1 MLENKVS
8 LMLEK
13 IKKEDRKINSF
24 LYINPNALE
33 EAREIDAKKKKGKL
47 YGKVI
52 GVKSNINVFGMPASC
67 ASKTLENYTAT
78 YDATVIEKIKAEDG
92 LIIGMLNMDE
102 FAAGSS
108 GESSAFGV
116 TENPV
121 ALGKIPGGSS
131 SGSATSVVA
140 GFCDIALGSDT
151 GGSVRL
157 PASFCGVVGV
167 KPSYGSVSRYGLI
180 DLAMS
185 LDQVGACAKNVEDA
199 TLIMGVISGKDER
212 DSVTFDFE
220 KGKNEMKKKLRF
232 GFVRLLGVDKK
243 IQKLIDEKIKALE
256 KNGWVSEEIEIK
268 NIELAVQTYYPLV
281 YSEFFSATRG
291 FDGRR
296 YGGMIEDR
304 AGAEVLRRI
313 FGGGEIT
320 KAEFEH
326 AYYEKALEVKE
337 MIKREFETAF
347 SKVDFI
353 VMPISPIQPWKIG
366 EGNKM
371 KIEEV
376 YAADALT
383 SPINLAEACAVSIP
397 VGKIDGMPVG
407 MQIVCAR
414 GEDVKMFEIAR
425 RVENN

>member
-140 GFCDIALGSDT
+140 GF
-151 GGSVRL
+151 
-157 PASFCGVVGV
+157 
-167 KPSYGSVSRYGLI
+167 
-180 DLAMS
+180 
-185 LDQVGACAKNVEDA
+185 
-199 TLIMGVISGKDER
+199 
-212 DSVTFDFE
+212 
-220 KGKNEMKKKLRF
+220 
-232 GFVRLLGVDKK
+232 
-243 IQKLIDEKIKALE
+243 
-256 KNGWVSEEIEIK
+256 
-268 NIELAVQTYYPLV
+268 
-281 YSEFFSATRG
+281 
-291 FDGRR
+291 
-296 YGGMIEDR
+296 
-304 AGAEVLRRI
+304 
-313 FGGGEIT
+313 
-320 KAEFEH
+320 
-326 AYYEKALEVKE
+326 
-337 MIKREFETAF
+337 
-347 SKVDFI
+347 
-353 VMPISPIQPWKIG
+353 
-366 EGNKM
+366 
-371 KIEEV
+371 
-376 YAADALT
+376 
-383 SPINLAEACAVSIP
+383 
-397 VGKIDGMPVG
+397 
-407 MQIVCAR
+407 
-414 GEDVKMFEIAR
+414 
-425 RVENN
+425 